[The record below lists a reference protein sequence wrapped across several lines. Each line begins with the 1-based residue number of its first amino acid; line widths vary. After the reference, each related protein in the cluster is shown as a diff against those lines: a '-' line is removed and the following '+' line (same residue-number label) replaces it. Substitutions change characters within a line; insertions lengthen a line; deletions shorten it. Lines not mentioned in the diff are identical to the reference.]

1 MDEIIKVKNEGYSEY
16 EELLLRRD
24 KLRKEAHIW
33 QGQYMAEFGDLI
45 TELFEKKI
53 ECIKKKKMISF
64 CQAAVNKGES
74 VDQNALQEYLAK
86 EMKDYNREL
95 KEMIAENEAAHS
107 MGQVSQATASKIK
120 KLYHKLAKQL
130 HPDINPKTNEIPELQ
145 NLWHMIV
152 VSYNANDLEDLEEAE
167 ILVNKVLNDIGF
179 DNIEIEIPDL
189 SEKIAKVEDEI
200 LQIKSTNPYQYKYL
214 LQDKEAVQTKKDELL
229 KELKEYEDYE
239 KELDQLMDQIIG
251 NGGVSFTWQMN

>member
-1 MDEIIKVKNEGYSEY
+1 MDEIIKVKNEGYAEY
-16 EELLLRRD
+16 ENLLLRRD

-33 QGQYMAEFGDLI
+33 QGMYMAEFGDMI
-45 TELFEKKI
+45 TGLFEKKI
-53 ECIKKKKMISF
+53 ECIKMKKMISF
-64 CQAAVNKGES
+64 CQASVNKGES

-86 EMKDYNREL
+86 EMRDYNKQL
-95 KEMIAENEAAHS
+95 QDMIAESEAAHN

-130 HPDINPKTNEIPELQ
+130 HPDINPRTNEIPELQ

-167 ILVNKVLNDIGF
+167 ILANKVLTDIGF
-179 DNIEIEIPDL
+179 EHMEIKIRDL
-189 SEKIAKVEDEI
+189 SEKIAKIEAEI

-214 LQDKEAVQTKKDELL
+214 LQDKEAVQSKKEELM

-239 KELDQLMDQIIG
+239 KELDQLMEQIIG
-251 NGGVSFTWQMN
+251 SGGVSFTWQMN

>member
-1 MDEIIKVKNEGYSEY
+1 MDEMIKVKNEGYAEY

-33 QGQYMAEFGDLI
+33 QAEYMAEFGDMI

-74 VDQNALQEYLAK
+74 VDQNALQEFLAK
-86 EMKDYNREL
+86 EMKDYNKQLED
-95 KEMIAENEAAHS
+95 MVAENEAAHN
-107 MGQVSQATASKIK
+107 MGQISSADLAKIK
-120 KLYHKLAKQL
+120 KLYRKLAKQI

-145 NLWHMIV
+145 NLWHMVV

-167 ILVNKVLNDIGF
+167 ILINKLLNDIGF
-179 DNIEIEIPDL
+179 ENMEVEIPNL
-189 SEKIAKVEDEI
+189 SEKIAKIEEEI
-200 LQIKSTNPYQYKYL
+200 MKIKSTNPYQYKYL
-214 LQDKEAVQTKKDELL
+214 LQDKDSVQEKKDALI

-239 KELDQLMDQIIG
+239 KELEQLMEQLLG
-251 NGGVSFTWQMN
+251 NGGVSITWQIN